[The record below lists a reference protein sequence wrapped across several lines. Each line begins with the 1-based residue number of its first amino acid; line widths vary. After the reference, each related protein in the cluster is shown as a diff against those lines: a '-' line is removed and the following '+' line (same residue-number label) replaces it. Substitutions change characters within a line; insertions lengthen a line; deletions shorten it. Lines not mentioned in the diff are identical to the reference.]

1 MTRFP
6 PYTDLLA
13 TLLSALLLAAAAPA
27 EAVRWSEPEITGLV
41 THRAIGEISGLSA
54 ATHFPGHYWAIN
66 DSGSG
71 AQLHLVDGKGRYRG
85 SVDTPDVPNRDWEDL
100 ASFRFEGS
108 DYLLIAD
115 VGDNGGLRREL
126 QLYVLEQPRRL
137 DQPALLAWTI
147 RFTWPDG
154 ARDCE
159 AAAVDPVAGEVLLVS
174 KKRVPAELFRVPL
187 RPGREPVVAERLG
200 TLPGIEQPN
209 LQTLMDNPVYGRY
222 RSQVTAADLS
232 PNGRVLAVLN
242 YQAVHFLIRPRGGDW
257 REVLAAGKKMP
268 HLQMPWLPQAEAL
281 AFDAGGTEM
290 VIGSEQLPSPFLR
303 YRLIPKPSH

>member
-1 MTRFP
+1 MIRFP
-6 PYTDLLA
+6 PALS
-13 TLLSALLLAAAAPA
+13 LSAALLTAFVLAPA
-27 EAVRWSEPEITGLV
+27 PAQAARWSEPEIRGLV
-41 THRAIGEISGLSA
+41 THAAIGEISGLAA

-66 DSGSG
+66 DSGSP
-71 AQLHLVDGKGRYRG
+71 AQLHLVDGKGRFRG
-85 SVDTPDVPNRDWEDL
+85 SVDTPGVPNRDWEDL
-100 ASFRFEGS
+100 ASFRFQGA

-126 QLYVLEQPRRL
+126 QLYVLEQPRKL

-187 RPGREPVVAERLG
+187 RPGRAPVVAERLG
-200 TLPGIEQPN
+200 TLPGIEQPDAR
-209 LQTLMDNPVYGRY
+209 TLADNPVYGRY

-242 YQAVHFLIRPRGGDW
+242 YQSVHFLVRPRGGDW
-257 REVLAAGKKMP
+257 REVLDQESKMP
-268 HLQMPWLPQAEAL
+268 HLLLPWLPQAEAL
-281 AFDAGGTEM
+281 AFDPDGTEM

-303 YRLIPKPSH
+303 YRLIP

>member
-1 MTRFP
+1 MSRTNTARALP
-6 PYTDLLA
+6 A
-13 TLLSALLLAAAAPA
+13 TLLALLLSLAPPLQAA
-27 EAVRWSEPEITGLV
+27 RWSEPQIDGLV
-41 THRAIGEISGLSA
+41 THPAIDEISGLAA

-66 DSGSG
+66 DSGSS
-71 AQLHLVDGKGRYRG
+71 AQLHLVDGAGRYLG
-85 SVDTPDVPNRDWEDL
+85 SVDTPGVPNRDWEDL
-100 ASFRFEGS
+100 ASFRFEGG

-115 VGDNGGLRREL
+115 IGDNGGLRTEL
-126 QLYVLEQPRRL
+126 QLYVLEQPRDL
-137 DQPALLAWTI
+137 DKPALLAWTI

-154 ARDCE
+154 ARDSE
-159 AAAVDPVAGEVLLVS
+159 AAAVDPVAGDVLMVS

-200 TLPGIEQPN
+200 TLPGIEQPDA
-209 LQTLMDNPVYGRY
+209 QTLAENPVYGRY

-242 YQAVHFLIRPRGGDW
+242 YRSVHFLIRPRGGDW
-257 REVLAAGKKMP
+257 RQVLAEGKKMP

-281 AFDAGGTEM
+281 AFARDGSEI

-303 YRLIPKPSH
+303 YRLIR

>member
-1 MTRFP
+1 MTRFFLRHP
-6 PYTDLLA
+6 LA
-13 TLLSALLLAAAAPA
+13 TALLSALLLASPAQAA
-27 EAVRWSEPEITGLV
+27 RWSEPEIRGLV
-41 THRAIGEISGLSA
+41 THPAIGEISGLAA

-66 DSGSG
+66 DSGSP
-71 AQLHLVDGKGRYRG
+71 AQLHLVDGEGGFRG
-85 SVDTPDVPNRDWEDL
+85 SVETPGVPNRDWEDL
-100 ASFRFEGS
+100 ASFRFEGG

-126 QLYVLEQPRRL
+126 QLYVLEQPREL
-137 DQPALLAWTI
+137 GKPALLAWTI

-159 AAAVDPVAGEVLLVS
+159 AAAVDPVAGDVLLVS

-200 TLPGIEQPN
+200 TLPGIEQPDAR
-209 LQTLMDNPVYGRY
+209 TLADNPVFGRY

-242 YQAVHFLIRPRGGDW
+242 YQSVHFLVRPRGGDW
-257 REVLAAGKKMP
+257 SELLGQNGKMP
-268 HLQMPWLPQAEAL
+268 HLQLPWLPQAEAL
-281 AFDAGGTEM
+281 AFDPASTEM

-303 YRLIPKPSH
+303 YRLIDEPNH

>member
-1 MTRFP
+1 MTRSNTARALP
-6 PYTDLLA
+6 A
-13 TLLSALLLAAAAPA
+13 TLLALLLSLAPPLQAA
-27 EAVRWSEPEITGLV
+27 RWSEPQIGGLV
-41 THRAIGEISGLSA
+41 THPAIDEISGLAA

-66 DSGSG
+66 DSGSS
-71 AQLHLVDGKGRYRG
+71 AQLHLVNGDGQYRG
-85 SVDTPDVPNRDWEDL
+85 SVETPNVPNRDWEDL
-100 ASFRFEGS
+100 ASFRYQGG

-115 VGDNGGLRREL
+115 IGDNGGLRREL
-126 QLYVLEQPRRL
+126 QLYVLEQPRDL
-137 DQPALLAWTI
+137 DKPALLAWTI
-147 RFTWPDG
+147 HFTWPDG
-154 ARDCE
+154 ARDSE

-200 TLPGIEQPN
+200 TLPGIEQPDA
-209 LQTLMDNPVYGRY
+209 QTLAENPVYGRY

-242 YQAVHFLIRPRGGDW
+242 YRSVHFLIRPRGGDW
-257 REVLAAGKKMP
+257 RQVLAEGRKMP

-281 AFDAGGTEM
+281 AFAPDGSEI

-303 YRLIPKPSH
+303 YRLIR

>member
-1 MTRFP
+1 MTRF
-6 PYTDLLA
+6 LLPHA
-13 TLLSALLLAAAAPA
+13 LAALLPSALLLAAAPA
-27 EAVRWSEPEITGLV
+27 QAARWSEPEIGGLV
-41 THRAIGEISGLSA
+41 THRAIGEISGLAA
-54 ATHFPGHYWAIN
+54 ATHFPGHYWVIN
-66 DSGSG
+66 DSGSP
-71 AQLHLVDGKGRYRG
+71 AQLHLVDGNGRFQG
-85 SVDTPDVPNRDWEDL
+85 SVDTPGVPNRDWEDL
-100 ASFRFEGS
+100 ASFRFEGG

-126 QLYVLEQPRRL
+126 QLYVLEQPRDL
-137 DQPALLAWTI
+137 GQPALLAWTI

-187 RPGREPVVAERLG
+187 RPGRDPVVAERLG
-200 TLPGIEQPN
+200 TLPGIEQPDAG
-209 LQTLMDNPVYGRY
+209 TLAENPVYGRY

-242 YQAVHFLIRPRGGDW
+242 YQSVHFLIRPRGGDW
-257 REVLAAGKKMP
+257 REVLDQNNKMP
-268 HLQMPWLPQAEAL
+268 HLLLPWLPQAEAL
-281 AFDAGGTEM
+281 AFDPAGTEM

-303 YRLIPKPSH
+303 YRLIR